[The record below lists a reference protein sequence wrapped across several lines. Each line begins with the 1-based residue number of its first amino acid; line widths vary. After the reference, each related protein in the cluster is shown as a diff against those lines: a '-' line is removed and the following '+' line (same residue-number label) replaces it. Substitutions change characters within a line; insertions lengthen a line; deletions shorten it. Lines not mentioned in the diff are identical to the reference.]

1 MLACLA
7 CSEEIR
13 RENWNR
19 KRNRRKIRMKKK
31 EKKKIAMEKAKPSVR
46 PCARINR
53 KKKTV
58 CEDKQREGN

>member
-7 CSEEIR
+7 CGEEIR

-19 KRNRRKIRMKKK
+19 KRNRGKIRMKKRK
-31 EKKKIAMEKAKPSVR
+31 KKKKIAMEKAKPSVR

-58 CEDKQREGN
+58 